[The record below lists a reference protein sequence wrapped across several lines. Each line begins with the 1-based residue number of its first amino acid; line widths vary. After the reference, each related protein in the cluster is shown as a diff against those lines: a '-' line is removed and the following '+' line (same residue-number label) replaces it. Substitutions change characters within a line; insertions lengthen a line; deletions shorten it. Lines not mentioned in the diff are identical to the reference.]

1 MQSVKKQF
9 HTFMTTVNYV
19 MSMRY
24 IYTGLNM
31 LVCWYLQS
39 SLTHSWKLA
48 RRGLL
53 KKKILVGQNTLY

>member
-19 MSMRY
+19 VA
-24 IYTGLNM
+24 IYTGTIYT